1 MFSCSLE
8 PQLFIGFFFL
18 FYFLFHSVQ
27 ALNELCE
34 SQGWDIEVTAG
45 HIGQIDVNIPWNAL
59 MSEDSS
65 IELTDLYF
73 ELRPKSRPKDG
84 ASMIESMWSSMS
96 SSMQLAKDCLQHEGN
111 NGGAGSGLAGAQNPP
126 MEGLERFAQIID
138 NGNV

>member
-1 MFSCSLE
+1 M
-8 PQLFIGFFFL
+8 
-18 FYFLFHSVQ
+18 
-27 ALNELCE
+27 NELCE

-45 HIGQIDVNIPWNAL
+45 HIGQIDLNIPWNAL

-65 IELTDLYF
+65 IEVTDLYF

-96 SSMQLAKDCLQHEGN
+96 SSMQLAKDCLEHEGS
-111 NGGAGSGLAGAQNPP
+111 GGNTTGAQNPA

-138 NGNV
+138 NGTHSCSPITYTVCNRSLIDFLFSHQF

>member
-1 MFSCSLE
+1 M
-8 PQLFIGFFFL
+8 
-18 FYFLFHSVQ
+18 
-27 ALNELCE
+27 NELCE

-45 HIGQIDVNIPWNAL
+45 HIGQIDLNIPWNAL

-65 IELTDLYF
+65 IEVTDLYF

-96 SSMQLAKDCLQHEGN
+96 SSMQLAKDCFEHEGSGV
-111 NGGAGSGLAGAQNPP
+111 GGGGSTTGAQNPA

-138 NGNV
+138 NGKDARSHTVCPQSLICFAFHQF

>member
-1 MFSCSLE
+1 
-8 PQLFIGFFFL
+8 
-18 FYFLFHSVQ
+18 
-27 ALNELCE
+27 
-34 SQGWDIEVTAG
+34 
-45 HIGQIDVNIPWNAL
+45 

-96 SSMQLAKDCLQHEGN
+96 SSMQLAKDCLEHEGN
-111 NGGAGSGLAGAQNPP
+111 SGGGTAGAQNPP

-138 NGNV
+138 NGKYAMPPNKFVRVNHSLILLCSQF